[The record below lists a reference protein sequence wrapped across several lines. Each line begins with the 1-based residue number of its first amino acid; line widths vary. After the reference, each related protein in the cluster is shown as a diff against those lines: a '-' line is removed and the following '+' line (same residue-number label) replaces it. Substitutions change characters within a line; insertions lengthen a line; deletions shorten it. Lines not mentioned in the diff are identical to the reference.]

1 MDTYTATAVD
11 ELHRVRE
18 ELAKRDFAI
27 TSDDALGLPSATRR
41 HIADTY
47 FAESVLEGD
56 NPAVHQDRDRA
67 RDVIRY
73 GWDGDDLTISE
84 HDTVAIRNRSGF
96 TGERTPTRT
105 LLVGDELMAGWIRA
119 VLGLVPAH
127 LRQAEGTFGV
137 NFLRTRTNI
146 VSGPHQDDE
155 QYVLIYVADKI
166 GTGGESTLHMVG
178 EPDKILYRRTLKPGE
193 LIIFRDEAFL
203 HNASPLINPASGPA
217 RRDAVVCTVNYPDTY
232 QLG

>member
-1 MDTYTATAVD
+1 METDTASAVD

-27 TSDDALGLPSATRR
+27 TSDHALGLPVRTRR
-41 HIADTY
+41 HIGDTY

-56 NPAVHQDRDRA
+56 HPAVHQDRDRA

-73 GWDGDDLTISE
+73 RWDGDDLTIRE
-84 HDTVAIRNRSGF
+84 HDTVAIRDRSGF
-96 TGERTPTRT
+96 SGERTPTRT
-105 LLVGDELMAGWIRA
+105 LLVGDELMAGWIRS

-137 NFLRTRTNI
+137 NFLRTRTSI
-146 VSGPHQDDE
+146 VSGPHQDEE
-155 QYVLIYVADKI
+155 QYVVIYVAGKI
-166 GTGGESTLHMVG
+166 GTGGESTLHTVG
-178 EPDKILYRRTLKPGE
+178 DPDQVLYRHTLQPGE

-203 HNASPLINPASGPA
+203 HNASPLVNPDSGTA
-217 RRDAVVCTVNYPDTY
+217 RRDAVVCTVNSPETY
-232 QLG
+232 RLS